1 MYLNEEKRWWSFSR
15 EKKSTILVK
24 ITGLL
29 PGHLGMKAFAGTV
42 RAYWTIGCHVRVTSS
57 VSRGSLSYSFIL
69 FAE

>member
-24 ITGLL
+24 ITGLCL
-29 PGHLGMKAFAGTV
+29 ESRDEALLVAV

-57 VSRGSLSYSFIL
+57 VSRGVFDLLLHSHC
-69 FAE
+69 